1 MERQHRI
8 WTLAGRVALAVALL
22 AVMATASACKKPAEP
37 TPPTE
42 TSGTTS
48 VPTTSTVDKLD
59 PSKLP
64 QQQEGLLFS
73 YVQAGGIPAL
83 VSAFGKPTSSYT
95 TDAEGTAGG
104 SYELKDG
111 RVYRIEWGLGAAGK
125 PVVIGHTIEGKAG
138 QSPTAKDKAF
148 VAAIVDGKT
157 SLDDANR
164 YLRSV
169 GGAAKPGR
177 VDPKTVKVPAH
188 LWLLKGGSGFIVLDL
203 TGLTAEQ
210 MKTIGMEDS
219 GPYQAMYWDASHFRA
234 Y

>member
-1 MERQHRI
+1 M
-8 WTLAGRVALAVALL
+8 WTVVGRLTLAVALV
-22 AVMATASACKKPAEP
+22 AVIATASACKKPAEP
-37 TPPTE
+37 TAPTE
-42 TSGTTS
+42 TSATTS
-48 VPTTSTVDKLD
+48 TTTTSTVGQLD
-59 PSKLP
+59 PSKLS

-73 YVQAGGIPAL
+73 YVRAGGIPAL
-83 VSAFGKPTSSYT
+83 EAAFGKPTSSYT
-95 TDAEGTAGG
+95 TDAEGTTGG

-111 RVYRIEWGLGAAGK
+111 RVYRIEWGLDAAGK
-125 PVVIGHTIEGKAG
+125 PVVIGHTIEAKAG

-164 YLRSV
+164 YLR
-169 GGAAKPGR
+169 GLGTAAKPGR
-177 VDPKTVKVPAH
+177 IDPKALNVPAY

-203 TGLTAEQ
+203 TGLTPEQ
-210 MKTIGMEDS
+210 MKAIGMEDS